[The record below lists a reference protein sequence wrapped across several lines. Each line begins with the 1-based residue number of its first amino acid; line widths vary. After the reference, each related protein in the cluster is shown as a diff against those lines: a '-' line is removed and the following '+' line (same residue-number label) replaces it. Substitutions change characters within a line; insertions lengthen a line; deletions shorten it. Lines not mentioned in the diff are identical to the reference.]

1 MKQVNLLILGED
13 QQFARPN
20 T

>member
-13 QQFARPN
+13 Q
-20 T
+20 